1 MLNGTKEYVK
11 SVGNLG
17 REIETIKENQME
29 VLELIKIQCTKLSK
43 KNHWMSLRELR

>member
-43 KNHWMSLRELR
+43 KIIG